1 MTVTVDSRGLSCPA
15 PVIRTKEA
23 LEQAGSEDVIAIV
36 DNEAAKENVRRLGE
50 KLKYGISVR
59 QVEGD
64 FFITLSRNETCDTM
78 LMALGDDLGDFVVMI
93 ASDKMGEGSPELGN
107 VLMRSY
113 FYALTETKPYPRT
126 IIFVNSGVNL
136 TVEDSPVLDKLTILR
151 DRGVEILSCGT
162 CLDFYNLKAK
172 LVVGDISNMYSIV
185 EKINEAAKVI
195 RI

>member
-23 LEQAGSEDVIAIV
+23 LEQANGEDVIAIV
-36 DNEAAKENVRRLGE
+36 DNEVAKENVRRLGE

-59 QVEGD
+59 EEEGD
-64 FFITLSRNETCDTM
+64 FFITLSRGQACDNM
-78 LMALGDDLGDFVVMI
+78 VMALSNDSGDFVVLV
-93 ASDKMGEGSPELGN
+93 AGDKMGEGSPELGK

-126 IIFVNSGVNL
+126 IIFINSGVNL

-162 CLDFYNLKAK
+162 CLDFYKLKAK
-172 LVVGDISNMYSIV
+172 LAVGDISNMYSIV
-185 EKINEAAKVI
+185 EKLNEAAKVI